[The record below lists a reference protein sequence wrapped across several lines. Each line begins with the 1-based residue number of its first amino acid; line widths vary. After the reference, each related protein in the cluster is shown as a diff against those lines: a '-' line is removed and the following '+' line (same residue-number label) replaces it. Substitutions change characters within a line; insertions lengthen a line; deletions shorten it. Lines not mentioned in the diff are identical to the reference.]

1 MTSDVPSKQRVL
13 PDELLLQLA
22 RDFGTPL
29 YVYDGA
35 TITARARQLLE
46 LRASSGRGFDAVRYA
61 QKANPNLTILRL
73 LRAAGC
79 AVDAVS
85 GGELR
90 RALAA
95 GWKPEEVL
103 FCADLFDRDT
113 LALLASTPFQLNAG
127 SPFMLEQCARA
138 NPPRRDVVLR
148 VNPGFGHGHD
158 RKVSTGGEH
167 SKHGI
172 WHEELAD
179 TIAHARALGLS
190 VTGLHVHIGSG
201 SDLENLARS
210 SAALVA
216 ASELC
221 RDSLRTLSAGGG
233 LPIPYRPT
241 ETRFDPAPLLETWE
255 QARTEVERR
264 LGRTIRLELEPGRFL
279 VAEAGLLLAEVR
291 GSKRSGSVEYVFVDA
306 GFHNLVRPALYGAY
320 HEISV
325 VGRDADERVPLAV
338 AGPLCESADVFTQS
352 KGGTLEPRLLPRPRV
367 GDVVCFHDAGA
378 YGASMASGYNSQLPA
393 CEVLVHNGTAKLAR
407 PRPSHAE
414 ALQTEL
420 DLLE

>member
-1 MTSDVPSKQRVL
+1 MTSRLPSKPRGL
-13 PDELLLQLA
+13 PDELLRRLA
-22 RDFGTPL
+22 REFGTPL
-29 YVYDGA
+29 YVYDAA
-35 TITARARQLLE
+35 TIRARAKQLLG

-61 QKANPNLTILRL
+61 QKANPNLALLRL
-73 LRAAGC
+73 LRESGC

-95 GWKPEEVL
+95 GWRADEIL

-113 LALLASTPFQLNAG
+113 LAQLATTPFQLNAG
-127 SPFMLEQCARA
+127 SPFMLEQYARA

-179 TIAHARALGLS
+179 TLALARSLGLS

-221 RDSLRTLSAGGG
+221 HDSLRSISAGGG
-233 LPIPYRPT
+233 LPIPYRPG
-241 ETRFDPAPLLETWE
+241 EAHFDPAPLLETWD
-255 QARTEVERR
+255 QARAEVERR
-264 LGRTIRLELEPGRFL
+264 LGRPIRLELEPGRFL

-291 GSKRSGSVEYVFVDA
+291 GLKRSGSVEYVFVDA
-306 GFHNLVRPALYGAY
+306 GFHNLVRPAMYGAY
-320 HEISV
+320 HEISL

-338 AGPLCESADVFTQS
+338 AGPLCESADVFTQT
-352 KGGTLEPRLLPRPRV
+352 KGGTLEPRLLPRPQV
-367 GDVVCFHDAGA
+367 GDLVCFHDAGA

-393 CEVLVHNGTAKLAR
+393 CEVLVHNGTAKLVR
-407 PRPSHAE
+407 PRPSHEE